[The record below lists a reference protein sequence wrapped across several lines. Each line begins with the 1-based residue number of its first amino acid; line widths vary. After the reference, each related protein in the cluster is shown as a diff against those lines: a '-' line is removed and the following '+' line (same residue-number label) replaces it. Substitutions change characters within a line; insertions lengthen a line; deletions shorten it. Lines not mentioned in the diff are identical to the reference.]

1 MKRGKYQQPGQL
13 SVTYITKGLSSFSV
27 YLPVIAFNVNDR
39 PLVKL
44 CVSH

>member
-13 SVTYITKGLSSFSV
+13 SVTYSTKGLSSFSV
-27 YLPVIAFNVNDR
+27 YLLVIAFNINDR

-44 CVSH
+44 CVPH